1 MPIFVKQAVLDAHEA
16 EAGKLSADLDL
27 ATQELER
34 TKSMLHTMDQKY
46 EALTQLQSAKDAKFV
61 DLQKQAKVFENAMQE
76 AYAALS
82 TQAQEANA
90 ILVLSEK
97 DRDAHIEKLVA
108 DAALQMKASKAVADS
123 FQSDLNAEIAA
134 NKALRETVN
143 DLRQTLLR
151 VQTERDTLEA
161 DQRRVRL
168 DCEAQ
173 LRAFEQGGLARIN
186 VLEAEL
192 SGFKKKG

>member
-1 MPIFVKQAVLDAHEA
+1 MPIFVKQAVLDAHERQSDELTTSLVEA
-16 EAGKLSADLDL
+16 EREL
-27 ATQELER
+27 AR
-34 TKSMLHTMDQKY
+34 TKSMLHTMDQRY
-46 EALTQLQSAKDAKFV
+46 EALTQLQAARDAKFV
-61 DLQKQAKVFENAMQE
+61 DLQKQAKMFEDSMQE
-76 AYAALS
+76 AHSRLSIQAEQAKTSVAL
-82 TQAQEANA
+82 
-90 ILVLSEK
+90 VEK
-97 DRDAHIEKLVA
+97 DRDARIEKLVA

-134 NKALRETVN
+134 NKVLRETVN